1 MIEPPAAI
9 PGSPESRS
17 GPDQPTESDETG
29 LPQRQAKD
37 LAARG
42 HAAIVMYPLLWA
54 LLQIFSDS
62 FDQLPRLM
70 LASGL
75 LLVALGVV
83 RFRLIRHFERQ
94 PGVDPRAWQLRFG
107 ICAVAAAAIWGG
119 MAAAIVVQTGLHA
132 TSLLALLCTAG
143 IAAGGVTS
151 LAPSLTMVLCYLPPL
166 LLPCALASAFS
177 AGTQGVGIGLM
188 TLTYLVFL
196 SLVSRRMNKEYV
208 ESVRTQELLARHA
221 RELEHAHRAV
231 TAALRAKDQFLSTMS
246 HELRTPLNAIL
257 GFSEL
262 LADDLAA
269 ADHEVQ
275 RGYAQEIHTSGQRL
289 LQLVNQMLEIVEID
303 SGRLHLARE
312 PVDAVELAT
321 SALAA
326 VRRSA
331 EEKSIR
337 LGQAGAAHSVMVDGD
352 PRRLRQVLTILLD
365 NAIKFTREGGEVGI
379 DLLVTEAEQHIGL
392 QVWDTGIGIAPAD
405 QNRIFAPFSQLDS
418 GVTRRYQGAGA
429 SLALARRIAEL
440 HGGTLGVESEAGK
453 GSRFTLRLP
462 VR

>member
-1 MIEPPAAI
+1 
-9 PGSPESRS
+9 
-17 GPDQPTESDETG
+17 
-29 LPQRQAKD
+29 
-37 LAARG
+37 
-42 HAAIVMYPLLWA
+42 MYPLLWA

-75 LLVALGVV
+75 LLVALCVV

-177 AGTQGVGIGLM
+177 AGTQGVGLGLM

-352 PRRLRQVLTILLD
+352 PRRLRQILTILLD

-379 DLLVTEAEQHIGL
+379 DLLLTEAEPHIGL

>member
-1 MIEPPAAI
+1 
-9 PGSPESRS
+9 
-17 GPDQPTESDETG
+17 
-29 LPQRQAKD
+29 
-37 LAARG
+37 
-42 HAAIVMYPLLWA
+42 
-54 LLQIFSDS
+54 
-62 FDQLPRLM
+62 
-70 LASGL
+70 
-75 LLVALGVV
+75 
-83 RFRLIRHFERQ
+83 
-94 PGVDPRAWQLRFG
+94 
-107 ICAVAAAAIWGG
+107 
-119 MAAAIVVQTGLHA
+119 
-132 TSLLALLCTAG
+132 
-143 IAAGGVTS
+143 
-151 LAPSLTMVLCYLPPL
+151 
-166 LLPCALASAFS
+166 
-177 AGTQGVGIGLM
+177 
-188 TLTYLVFL
+188 
-196 SLVSRRMNKEYV
+196 
-208 ESVRTQELLARHA
+208 
-221 RELEHAHRAV
+221 
-231 TAALRAKDQFLSTMS
+231 MS

-289 LQLVNQMLEIVEID
+289 LQLVNQMLEIMEID

-331 EEKSIR
+331 EDKSIR

-352 PRRLRQVLTILLD
+352 PRRLRQILTILLD

-379 DLLVTEAEQHIGL
+379 DLLLTEAEPHIGL